1 MIFWKRRFPLIVAF
15 LVGISGTAQ
24 YYIPHPVSEQALTD
38 ASVWLRIITGFAMA
52 LGLASLLHLHYHKIR
67 RGEAGWGYSLVVLV
81 SMAITVAA
89 GILPGIVQNGSLT
102 KEYDILTNW
111 IYDSVLVALQGTMF
125 SILAF
130 FLASAAYRAF
140 RARTKEATVLLLAA
154 VVVMFGRVPLGE
166 YLWAPAG
173 MVSDWLLN
181 VLNTAAKRGLLI
193 GVSLGGIAISLKII
207 FGIER
212 RYLGGGGE

>member
-1 MIFWKRRFPLIVAF
+1 MLFWKRRFPLAIAF
-15 LVGISGTAQ
+15 LVGISATAQ
-24 YYIPHPVSEQALTD
+24 YFIPHPVSERVLTD
-38 ASVWLRIITGFAMA
+38 ASVWLRIITGFAMI
-52 LGLASLLHLHYHKIR
+52 LGLASLFHLHYQKIR

-81 SMAITVAA
+81 SMAATAAA
-89 GILPGIVQNGSLT
+89 GIVPGIIRHGTLVREDNLLT
-102 KEYDILTNW
+102 DWFYN
-111 IYDSVLVALQGTMF
+111 YMLVALQGTMF

-154 VVVMFGRVPLGE
+154 VLVMCGRVPLGE
-166 YLWAPAG
+166 YLWAPTGLA
-173 MVSDWLLN
+173 SDWLLS
-181 VLNTAAKRGLLI
+181 VLNTAAKRGILI

-212 RYLGGGGE
+212 RYLGGGE

>member
-24 YYIPHPVSEQALTD
+24 YYIPHPISEQALTD

-52 LGLASLLHLHYHKIR
+52 LGLASLFHLHYHKIR

-89 GILPGIVQNGSLT
+89 GILPGIVQNGTLT

-181 VLNTAAKRGLLI
+181 VLNTAAKRGILI